1 MFTKKDIKKEIL
13 NLPLGKDPYIMYAW
27 DLLTE
32 EMFQKEFSLSE
43 FYSYRI
49 LCKPFAS
56 EQEDCEFTFRFHPQD
71 EPPKEF
77 AEEVKT
83 FIIDNIILE
92 LGLLLNNKRPLLEIL
107 DTYAEPLYGLKLSP
121 EDLYLLLSFMH
132 HYYYRFNFDK
142 LDNESISE
150 WGKRI
155 YTLFISTK

>member
-1 MFTKKDIKKEIL
+1 MFTKKDIKKEVL
-13 NLPLGKDPYIMYAW
+13 NTSLGDDPLIMYAW

-32 EMFQKEFSLSE
+32 GMFQKELNLSE

-49 LCKPFAS
+49 LCKPFAY
-56 EQEDCEFTFRFHPQD
+56 EKEDCEFTFRFHPQD
-71 EPPKEF
+71 EIPEEF
-77 AEEVKT
+77 TEEVKT
-83 FIIDNIILE
+83 FIIDNIIVE
-92 LGLLLNNKRPLLEIL
+92 LGLLLNNKRPLLKIL

-132 HYYYRFNFDK
+132 HYYNRFNFNR

-155 YTLFISTK
+155 YALFISTK

>member
-1 MFTKKDIKKEIL
+1 MFTKKDIKKEVL
-13 NLPLGKDPYIMYAW
+13 NTSLGDDPLIMYAW

-32 EMFQKEFSLSE
+32 EMFQKEFNLPE

-49 LCKPFAS
+49 LCKPYVS

-83 FIIDNIILE
+83 FIINNIILE

-155 YTLFISTK
+155 YALFISTK